1 MRQLG
6 LREMLQILGI
16 WIAQVVV
23 LNEVELLSFIN
34 PYVYPIIILMLPVET
49 KRAAVL
55 IAAFVLG
62 FSIDM
67 MEQSS
72 GIHAFACSWVG
83 FLRPRLVRLV
93 STQKGFDFGALSLRD
108 MGWQKFLFYAFSG
121 LWVHH
126 YFLFVIDEHS
136 LSGWF
141 FHLLDATYTAVFSL
155 LIILMVQ
162 LLAGRKTATSL

>member
-1 MRQLG
+1 
-6 LREMLQILGI
+6 MLQLAGI
-16 WIAQVVV
+16 WLAQVVV
-23 LNEVELLSFIN
+23 LNEVELFSFIN
-34 PYVYPIIILMLPVET
+34 PYVYPIIVLMLPVET

-62 FSIDM
+62 FSIDL

-93 STQKGFDFGALSLRD
+93 STQKGFEFGALSLRD

-121 LWVHH
+121 LWIHH
-126 YFLFVIDEHS
+126 YFLFVVDEHS

-141 FHLLDATYTAVFSL
+141 FHLLDATYTSIFSL
-155 LIILMVQ
+155 LIIFTVQ
-162 LLAGRKTATSL
+162 LLASRKPPVSL

>member
-1 MRQLG
+1 
-6 LREMLQILGI
+6 MLQLAGI
-16 WIAQVVV
+16 WLAQVVV
-23 LNEVELLSFIN
+23 LNEVELFSFIN
-34 PYVYPIIILMLPVET
+34 PYVYPIIVLMLPVET

-62 FSIDM
+62 FSIDL

-93 STQKGFDFGALSLRD
+93 STQKGFEFGALSLGD

-121 LWVHH
+121 LWIHH
-126 YFLFVIDEHS
+126 YFLFVVDEHS

-141 FHLLDATYTAVFSL
+141 FHLLDATYTSIFSL
-155 LIILMVQ
+155 LIIFTVQ
-162 LLAGRKTATSL
+162 LLASRKPPLSL

>member
-1 MRQLG
+1 
-6 LREMLQILGI
+6 MLQLAGI
-16 WIAQVVV
+16 WLAQVVV
-23 LNEVELLSFIN
+23 LNEVELFSFIN
-34 PYVYPIIILMLPVET
+34 PYVYPIIVLMLPVET

-62 FSIDM
+62 FSIDL

-93 STQKGFDFGALSLRD
+93 STQKGFEFGALSLRD

-121 LWVHH
+121 LWIHH

-136 LSGWF
+136 LSGWI
-141 FHLLDATYTAVFSL
+141 FHLLDATYTSIFSL
-155 LIILMVQ
+155 LIIFTVQ
-162 LLAGRKTATSL
+162 LLASRKPPVSL

>member
-1 MRQLG
+1 
-6 LREMLQILGI
+6 MLQLAGI
-16 WIAQVVV
+16 WLAQVVV
-23 LNEVELLSFIN
+23 LNEVELFSFIN
-34 PYVYPIIILMLPVET
+34 PYVYPIIVLMLPVET

-62 FSIDM
+62 FSIDL

-93 STQKGFDFGALSLRD
+93 STQKGFEFGALSLRD

-121 LWVHH
+121 LWIHH

-141 FHLLDATYTAVFSL
+141 FHLLDATYTSIFSL
-155 LIILMVQ
+155 LIIFTVQ
-162 LLAGRKTATSL
+162 LLASRKPPVSL

>member
-1 MRQLG
+1 
-6 LREMLQILGI
+6 MLQLAGI
-16 WIAQVVV
+16 WLAQVVV
-23 LNEVELLSFIN
+23 LNEVELFSFIN
-34 PYVYPIIILMLPVET
+34 PYVYPIIVLMLPVET

-62 FSIDM
+62 FSIDL

-93 STQKGFDFGALSLRD
+93 STQKGFEFGALSLRD

-121 LWVHH
+121 LWIHH

-141 FHLLDATYTAVFSL
+141 FHLLDATYTSIFSL
-155 LIILMVQ
+155 LIIFTVQ
-162 LLAGRKTATSL
+162 LLASRKPPLSL

>member
-1 MRQLG
+1 
-6 LREMLQILGI
+6 MLQLAGI
-16 WIAQVVV
+16 WLAQVVV
-23 LNEVELLSFIN
+23 LNEVELFSFIN
-34 PYVYPIIILMLPVET
+34 PYVYPIIVLMLPVET

-62 FSIDM
+62 FSIDL

-93 STQKGFDFGALSLRD
+93 STQKGFEFGALSLRD

-121 LWVHH
+121 LWIHH
-126 YFLFVIDEHS
+126 YFLFVVDEHS

-141 FHLLDATYTAVFSL
+141 FHLLDATYTSIFSL
-155 LIILMVQ
+155 LIIFTVQ
-162 LLAGRKTATSL
+162 LLASRKPPLSL